1 MAAPT
6 AAGDGIPPIQ
16 LGDVFHQSR
25 SFWSS
30 VLPAG
35 QALTPAR
42 TPEIASNDSLSEE
55 ALGTAFRQAAAD
67 WRAAGA
73 DTSGITVSVRDL
85 PGHLLGLAHGTD
97 VAIDDDAA
105 GWGWSRMSLAT
116 VLRHEVG
123 HALGYGHTTSGLMGE
138 SLEPGTVLPVPRPDS
153 LPRAAG
159 DSSPMALVASAI
171 LPLEDV
177 ESASE
182 PEPES
187 KPKADPAPEP
197 KSDPAPEPKADPA
210 PEPKADPAPATEV
223 KAEPK

>member
-1 MAAPT
+1 MSRSQAGLRVAARCGSPWERAGVGRTFFRSVVAALVLGLSLPSGTATAVAMAAPT

-16 LGDVFHQSR
+16 HGDVFHQSR

-42 TPEIASNDSLSEE
+42 TPEISSDDSLSAE

-67 WRAAGA
+67 WRAAGE

-105 GWGWSRMSLAT
+105 GWG
-116 VLRHEVG
+116 
-123 HALGYGHTTSGLMGE
+123 
-138 SLEPGTVLPVPRPDS
+138 
-153 LPRAAG
+153 
-159 DSSPMALVASAI
+159 
-171 LPLEDV
+171 
-177 ESASE
+177 
-182 PEPES
+182 
-187 KPKADPAPEP
+187 APER
-197 KSDPAPEPKADPA
+197 SA
-210 PEPKADPAPATEV
+210 
-223 KAEPK
+223 